1 METVCILVGGPDRVI
16 VDRLNKKWLFEDHP
30 YCGPVVIGKNGDP
43 LANQPPES
51 SPFWEAVQC
60 WYDQGK
66 RTRPPLLKET
76 WCIWDKPTMQKMR
89 HLGGVHYMLVTDES
103 SNVAIE
109 PPYSVGSNC
118 VLGGCTRSKKE

>member
-1 METVCILVGGPDRVI
+1 METVCILVGGPDRLI

-30 YCGPVVIGKNGDP
+30 YCGPVVIGKNCDP

-66 RTRPPLLKET
+66 RTHPQLLKET

-103 SNVAIE
+103 SNTEVDRA
-109 PPYSVGSNC
+109 SGS
-118 VLGGCTRSKKE
+118 GRTQS

>member
-16 VDRLNKKWLFEDHP
+16 VDRLNKRWIFEDHP

-43 LANQPPES
+43 LENQPPES

-66 RTRPPLLKET
+66 RTHQPVPKEM
-76 WCIWDKPTMQKMR
+76 WCVWDKPTMQKMR
-89 HLGGVHYMLVTDES
+89 HLGGAHYMLVTDKS
-103 SNVAIE
+103 SNASGK
-109 PPYSVGSNC
+109 PTDAA
-118 VLGGCTRSKKE
+118 GGRSA